1 MPPWALT
8 YWKYA
13 FADGA
18 ISLYPGAATPVSG
31 WWLPIR
37 ISDFVMPGADAVSA
51 PLDEVELPPLEPHAA
66 TVIATPAM
74 TAAAPMYRRRDLRVL
89 LMSCLPPGVRWPAA
103 PAAAVPEQ
111 AAQATLDAR

>member
-37 ISDFVMPGADAVSA
+37 IWDLVMPGADAVLVVPEPD
-51 PLDEVELPPLEPHAA
+51 PLLPLEPHAA
-66 TVIATPAM
+66 ATSAR
-74 TAAAPMYRRRDLRVL
+74 AAATATTPTRRRLGDLFMAHL
-89 LMSCLPPGVRWPAA
+89 LPSVHWPARA
-103 PAAAVPEQ
+103 GAEY
-111 AAQATLDAR
+111 